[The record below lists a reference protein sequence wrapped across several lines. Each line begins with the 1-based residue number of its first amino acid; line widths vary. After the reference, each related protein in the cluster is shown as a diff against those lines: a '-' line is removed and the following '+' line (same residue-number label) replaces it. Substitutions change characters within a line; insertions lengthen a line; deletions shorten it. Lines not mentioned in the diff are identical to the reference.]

1 MESAAGQV
9 PPTGESVPELL
20 ARIGRQAT
28 LIGEYRDREAAKD
41 GVIAALQERAAAQDA
56 KIEALDLLV
65 ADLIAKTGRDSQN
78 SSKPPSS
85 DGPGTRADRR
95 RAQRERRKSEPAEG
109 PEPEGKKRGGQSG
122 HRGGGLAFSRTP
134 DAALVLE
141 PDACRGCGSDLSG
154 AAQTASEVLQVVDI
168 PEIRALV
175 TEYLLVSRRCGCGT
189 VTKADAP
196 QGAAGGPV
204 CYGPNLTAAAL
215 LCHAFG

>member
-9 PPTGESVPELL
+9 PPTGESVAELL
-20 ARIGRQAT
+20 ARIGRQAA
-28 LIGEYRDREAAKD
+28 LIGAYRDREVAKD
-41 GVIAALQERAAAQDA
+41 AVIKALQERAVAQDA

-109 PEPEGKKRGGQSG
+109 PEGKKRGGQSG

-154 AAQTASEVLQVVDI
+154 AAQAAAEVLQVVDI
-168 PEIRALV
+168 PEVRGLV
-175 TEYLLVSRRCGCGT
+175 TEYLLVSRRS
-189 VTKADAP
+189 
-196 QGAAGGPV
+196 GAGR
-204 CYGPNLTAAAL
+204 
-215 LCHAFG
+215 